1 LMRIALQCTN
11 TASHPSP
18 NQVFTD
24 KLHLSYRS
32 AYLPNLA
39 PFGSGRVLLFFD
51 VTRGAHEAE
60 RRGSGPAD
68 SISRAPIEPLVSD
81 SCCEPGADGR
91 D

>member
-39 PFGSGRVLLFFD
+39 PFGSGRTLLHFS
-51 VTRGAHEAE
+51 A
-60 RRGSGPAD
+60 RRP
-68 SISRAPIEPLVSD
+68 EM
-81 SCCEPGADGR
+81 
-91 D
+91 